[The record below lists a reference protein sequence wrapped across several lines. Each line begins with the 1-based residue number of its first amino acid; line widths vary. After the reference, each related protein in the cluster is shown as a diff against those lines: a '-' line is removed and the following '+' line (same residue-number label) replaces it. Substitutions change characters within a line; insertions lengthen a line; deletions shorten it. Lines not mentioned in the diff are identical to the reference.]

1 MEDYVVIYAI
11 VPNEI
16 YKTKL
21 LTPEEKLIAE
31 RIIYLCKKEGFCW
44 ITNKALAKMYDI
56 RVETA
61 SRHIKHLEEIGLIK
75 CYYERNEKNT
85 RRVVQLVDDVWT
97 KWSNRDKSNS
107 QKDIERPVKHN
118 RGYNKRREYKE
129 NLPDWFT
136 NPELCKDDPPSE
148 EEIVLADAILDEI
161 HEWSEGKNE

>member
-85 RRVVQLVDDVWT
+85 RTNFKIYNLDQLRSKTWR
-97 KWSNRDKSNS
+97 K
-107 QKDIERPVKHN
+107 Q
-118 RGYNKRREYKE
+118 RELFSSKK
-129 NLPDWFT
+129 FRF
-136 NPELCKDDPPSE
+136 
-148 EEIVLADAILDEI
+148 
-161 HEWSEGKNE
+161 GF